1 MIELDSIYY
10 KNKSATLVSN
20 LASFLESLWNCKVET
35 EKGLSQENMAKIFA
49 LTKLTE
55 SHLALALI
63 YTRILVEHQEE
74 ISLDQPFLLEYKYF
88 IICLI
93 LSSKYLD
100 DITYKNKSWS
110 FISGIPLFEVNQLEQ
125 SVLRILNYSLHV
137 EKEVFLE
144 QRSKIIQSLRGKEA
158 FQMYNNAEEGEIS
171 NSSSLAQKKTFLFSR
186 IFSSFS

>member
-10 KNKSATLVSN
+10 KNDSATLVWN
-20 LASFLESLWNCKVET
+20 LTFFLERLWKCKVET
-35 EKGLSQENMAKIFA
+35 EKGLSQENMSKIFS

-63 YTRILVEHQEE
+63 YTARLVERQEE
-74 ISLDQPFLLEYKYF
+74 ISLEQPFMLEYKYF

-100 DITYKNKSWS
+100 DITYKNKSWA
-110 FISGIPLFEVNQLEQ
+110 FISGIPLVEVNQLEQ
-125 SVLRILNYSLHV
+125 NVLGILNYSLHV
-137 EKEVFLE
+137 EKEVFSQQKSEIL
-144 QRSKIIQSLRGKEA
+144 RSCKTKKT
-158 FQMYNNAEEGEIS
+158 FQIYNTAEEGEIS
-171 NSSSLAQKKTFLFSR
+171 SSATLVQKKNFLFSK